1 MIFLFWVMRETI
13 ASAFLPL
20 ITESRE
26 AASVRS
32 SRAGEKASIIPAAIR
47 NAAPVSSAD
56 SSKAP
61 MRSVADISLNFRANA
76 SISSHISYPRVELIE
91 SHINMMWLLCEKSLR
106 SSAADAARASAI
118 PSDRARSTSRRRVSR
133 ASLASSLAS
142 SLKNEG
148 LWRLFSPCVFPIT
161 AFTATET
168 DLFLYKVYHNFLSKT
183 MICRKTVVYSKQLAI
198 KS

>member
-91 SHINMMWLLCEKSLR
+91 SHINRCSFCAKKACVQALLTPHGLPQYR
-106 SSAADAARASAI
+106 PTVRAVRQGGVCPA
-118 PSDRARSTSRRRVSR
+118 
-133 ASLASSLAS
+133 
-142 SLKNEG
+142 
-148 LWRLFSPCVFPIT
+148 
-161 AFTATET
+161 
-168 DLFLYKVYHNFLSKT
+168 LFLLQALLLH
-183 MICRKTVVYSKQLAI
+183 
-198 KS
+198 